1 LLTLKE
7 LTMMKRTYFSAIALT
22 AALAGGQVL
31 AAETSTSL
39 TRDQVKAELA
49 EAVRTGNIL
58 ANDPSSSGKK
68 LNEIN
73 PSSYPA
79 QTAYQGKTR
88 AQVNAELTEAVRT
101 GNILASDLSGSG
113 KMLNQINPSRYP
125 AQPAYQ
131 GKTRTQVKAEL
142 AEAVRTGNIVA
153 NDPSGS
159 GKRLNEI
166 NPARYNHTS

>member
-1 LLTLKE
+1 
-7 LTMMKRTYFSAIALT
+7 MKRTYFSAIALT

-58 ANDPSSSGKK
+58 A
-68 LNEIN
+68 
-73 PSSYPA
+73 
-79 QTAYQGKTR
+79 
-88 AQVNAELTEAVRT
+88 
-101 GNILASDLSGSG
+101 SDLSGSG
-113 KMLNQINPSRYP
+113 KMLNEINPSSYP